1 MRSLRGLARS
11 GTCGIAGASMPG
23 SPSVFECSVISFCT
37 CEKAEVRP
45 CTTVSFCVAFTTP
58 KCCVHYIK
66 TNIAHPVSLCNRVF
80 PKPTRKTLKR
90 AFALFNLTLI
100 DHERLS

>member
-11 GTCGIAGASMPG
+11 GTCCIAAVSMPG
-23 SPSVFECSVISFCT
+23 SPSVFECSVISVCA
-37 CEKAEVRP
+37 CEKAEVRT

-66 TNIAHPVSLCNRVF
+66 SNVAHPVLQCIGIF
-80 PKPTRKTLKR
+80 PKLSRNALQR
-90 AFALFNLTLI
+90 VLALFNLTLI